1 MTESLPKSQL
11 LIVDDHPE
19 NILLLMETV
28 DEDCAVLVAKNGEKA
43 LEQAFRHQPDLIL
56 LDVMMPGMDGFEVCS
71 ILKADER
78 TKQIPII
85 FITAM
90 RDADAEEKGLKLGA
104 IDFIRKPI
112 NPGVT
117 RVRIRNHL
125 NLQRKTELLEALSLL
140 DGLTEIHNRRWLDEA
155 LTGEWMRARRSG
167 SPLSLAILDI
177 DHFKDYNDTY
187 GHAQGDQCLIRV
199 ARLLRAG
206 LKRHSDRVA
215 RYGGEEFVILAPDT
229 PEDAAFHLV
238 ETLVKAVAGLGI
250 PHETSTVA
258 ACVTISAGVAT
269 TVPNEHECGIDL
281 LKRADAA
288 LYQAKS
294 AGRNR
299 VLRSS

>member
-1 MTESLPKSQL
+1 MTEAVSKSQL

-19 NILLLMETV
+19 NILLLMESV
-28 DEDCAVLVAKNGEKA
+28 DEDCAVLVAKDGEKA
-43 LEQAFRHQPDLIL
+43 LQQAFRHRPDLIL
-56 LDVMMPGMDGFEVCS
+56 LDVMMPGLDGFQVCS
-71 ILKADER
+71 ILKNDER
-78 TKQIPII
+78 TKQIPVI

-90 RDADAEEKGLKLGA
+90 RDAEAEEKGLKLGA

-125 NLQRKTELLEALSLL
+125 NLQRKTGLLEALSLL

-155 LTGEWMRARRSG
+155 LTREWMRGRRSG

-177 DHFKDYNDTY
+177 DHFKAYNDSY

-199 ARLLRAG
+199 ARELRAG

-215 RYGGEEFVILAPDT
+215 RYGGEEFVILAPGT
-229 PEDAAFHLV
+229 PKDAALHLIGGLV
-238 ETLVKAVAGLGI
+238 EAVARLRI
-250 PHETSTVA
+250 PHARSSA
-258 ACVTISAGVAT
+258 ADYVTISAGVASA
-269 TVPNEHECGIDL
+269 VPNDQARATDL
-281 LKRADAA
+281 LERADVA
-288 LYQAKS
+288 LYRAKS

-299 VLRSS
+299 VELSP